1 MGIIGF
7 CMGGGFALLTCDRDR
22 CAVASV
28 NYGTVP
34 ENVGKSCPVVGSY
47 GARDLRNRGAAR
59 KLEAKLDAAS
69 VDHDIQEYPSAGHAF
84 LNDSM
89 PGPAALAPL
98 WHVAGFGATERPAS
112 TRGGGLRTTSGR
124 TRTLLRECLTVL
136 PRTGHKP
143 SHLRLLVR
151 VRAWTAN
158 S

>member
-7 CMGGGFALLTCDRDR
+7 CMDGGFALLTCDRDR

-98 WHVAGFGATERPAS
+98 WHVAGFGATERTAS
-112 TRGGGLRTTSGR
+112 TRGGGLRPTSGR
-124 TRTLLRECLTVL
+124 TWVLLCECLTVL
-136 PRTGHKP
+136 PPTGHKP
-143 SHLRLLVR
+143 SRLQLLVR
-151 VRAWTAN
+151 VRAWMVN